1 MLRTETV
8 EKTTF
13 ELLKTLMQDEKL
25 KQFNLVGGTALAL
38 YMGHR
43 KSIDLDLFTH
53 QTFDPTVIEKYLI
66 STYNFKNQYEEQK
79 SSIMLMGFIKD
90 IKVDFIWDDSSQIKP
105 LYINDNIR
113 ICSLH
118 DIAAMKLKA
127 ILQNGT
133 RLKDYVDLAF
143 LSVKMSLI
151 EMLKVFDEK
160 YPNTSSILAVKALR
174 YFNDI
179 DFSSEKEIVLINGEY
194 KWKEIEKRLIEM
206 VKYSDKIF
214 KKFPMADSKNVS
226 QKYQDFGISF

>member
-53 QTFDPTVIEKYLI
+53 QTFDAIVMEKHLI
-66 STYNFKNQYEEQK
+66 NTYNFENQYEEQK
-79 SSIMLMGFIKD
+79 SNILLLGFIKN
-90 IKVDFIWDDSSQIKP
+90 IKVDFVWDDSSQVKP
-105 LYINDNIR
+105 LYVNDNIR

-133 RLKDYVDLAF
+133 RLKDFVDLAF

-151 EMLKVFDEK
+151 EMLEVFDKK
-160 YPNTSSILAVKALR
+160 YPNTNSILAAKALR

-179 DFSSEKEIVLINGEY
+179 EFSSEKEIELINGKY

-206 VKYSDKIF
+206 VKYSDKKF
-214 KKFPMADSKNVS
+214 KKFPIENNKIPPKKNRDLS
-226 QKYQDFGISF
+226 ISF

>member
-25 KQFNLVGGTALAL
+25 KDFNLVGGTALAL
-38 YMGHR
+38 YIGHR

-53 QTFDPTVIEKYLI
+53 QPFDATVIEKHLA

-79 SSIMLMGFIKD
+79 SKIILFGYIKEV
-90 IKVDFIWDDSSQIKP
+90 KVDLVWDDSSQAKP
-105 LYINDNIR
+105 LYVNDNIR

-143 LSVKMSLI
+143 LSVKIPLN
-151 EMLKVFDEK
+151 EMLEVFDIK
-160 YPNTSSILAVKALR
+160 YPSTSKVLAAKALR

-179 DFSSEKEIVLINGEY
+179 DFSSENEIELIKGKY
-194 KWKEIEKRLIEM
+194 KWEKIENRLIEM
-206 VKYSDKIF
+206 LKHSNKRFTNYPIATE
-214 KKFPMADSKNVS
+214 KKR
-226 QKYQDFGISF
+226 DFGICF